1 MDILR
6 EATRIKEIVLAVA
19 EDKGIS
25 SLEAWPEA
33 ILLYKLKYEDN
44 FR

>member
-6 EATRIKEIVLAVA
+6 EATKIKQIVLYIA

-25 SLEAWPEA
+25 NLEAWPEA
-33 ILLYKLKYEDN
+33 ILIYKLKYEDK